1 MVQVLL
7 TYYVS
12 LPQSLYE
19 SHYLSIYFYAI
30 FMHFNLRNA
39 VLLFSICRNIDYI
52 FK

>member
-1 MVQVLL
+1 MSRYHNRYMKAITYLL
-7 TYYVS
+7 
-12 LPQSLYE
+12 E
-19 SHYLSIYFYAI
+19 NIYFYAI